1 MTTVQNPAENLAWYA
16 GPAEDVAGQLGVDP
30 DAGLDTGEA
39 ERRLAEYG
47 PNELLTEPP
56 PSLWAVARGQPPRD
70 RRRARPRARRDHWQY
85 SLVPGGRQ

>member
-1 MTTVQNPAENLAWYA
+1 MTTVQHPAQNLTWYA
-16 GPAEDVAGQLGVDP
+16 LPAEDVAGQLGVDP

-56 PSLWAVARGQPPRD
+56 PSVWAVARGSWPTR
-70 RRRARPRARRDHWQY
+70 
-85 SLVPGGRQ
+85 